1 MNASPEDS
9 ALVVRTL
16 LSPFCEGLSVIIMEP
31 TKGWKEELLAEYN
44 EDRRKAQAPIFQ
56 SVQTGPPSRAKNFRA
71 RLQETGLEM
80 THVDLRASK
89 SCSFILFIFN
99 FVKSGGS

>member
-16 LSPFCEGLSVIIMEP
+16 LSPFCKGLSVIIMEP

-56 SVQTGPPSRAKNFRA
+56 SVQTGPPSRVKNFRA
-71 RLQETGLEM
+71 GLQETGLEM
-80 THVDLRASK
+80 THVDCELLNP
-89 SCSFILFIFN
+89 FL
-99 FVKSGGS
+99 